1 LSGSHTFRD
10 PGQLSHR
17 FDLESLAE
25 VADGFGGLTRTW
37 TVMAQ
42 IWGALRPL
50 SAKAQQLAQQRDEET
65 THRVVVRFRDD
76 IASGWRLRM
85 GYRTF
90 RIETV
95 IDPDETRR
103 YLELTCVEEGR

>member
-1 LSGSHTFRD
+1 MTGGRVFRD

-17 FDLESLAE
+17 FVLEALSEQSDGFGTLTETWAE
-25 VADGFGGLTRTW
+25 VAD
-37 TVMAQ
+37 V
-42 IWGALRPL
+42 WGALRPL
-50 SAKAQQLAQQRDEET
+50 TAKVRLLAQQRDEET
-65 THRVVVRFRDD
+65 THRVILRFRTDV
-76 IASGWRLRM
+76 ASGWRLRM
-85 GYRTF
+85 GYRHF

>member
-1 LSGSHTFRD
+1 MSGARTFRD

-17 FDLESLAE
+17 FVVEELSEQ
-25 VADGFGGLTRTW
+25 ADGFGGLTRTW
-37 TVMAQ
+37 TQLDHV
-42 IWGALRPL
+42 WGTLRPL
-50 SAKAQQLAQQRDEET
+50 SAKARQLAQQRDEET
-65 THRVVVRFRDD
+65 THRVVLRFRDNL
-76 IASGWRLRM
+76 ASGWRLRM

-90 RIETV
+90 RVETV